1 MSRLSV
7 TPVGREAS
15 TVTMYISYGVS
26 GLRSADQM
34 RRFESSGLIENCV
47 FRRLDQLVFIP
58 SDRSD
63 RLFSAV
69 LNKFSLIQASIDNAV
84 PRARVAELL
93 AETQVLIGDLA
104 MEKTRPSTVD
114 LVRDLF
120 TAYKQRIWGMHL
132 TPDDPTGLVVRRSA
146 SDRTLEGVSSGS
158 GRQVSYSRRSLR
170 PAGR

>member
-63 RLFSAV
+63 RLFGAV

-120 TAYKQRIWGMHL
+120 TAYKQRNL
-132 TPDDPTGLVVRRSA
+132 TDARPRLDELRRQHRQTIRPSSA
-146 SDRTLEGVSSGS
+146 PKTK
-158 GRQVSYSRRSLR
+158 
-170 PAGR
+170 AGPPP